1 VTTSWELGHAPIPA
15 QRTSAEGGRGLV
27 AAQGDTHWQRRYAML
42 VRFVD
47 LAVITFCVAVGVAL
61 GSGLGS
67 RAAEIAR
74 FGSGVTAWM
83 LIVVGLHLS
92 RAWEPRVL
100 GIGTTELRR
109 VTKAFAGSAIGVGLV
124 GLAFDVVSV
133 KPWVFGVMPAACLLC
148 VSARYGLR
156 KFLHRERSR
165 GRCQLAVLVV
175 GSEDSVADLVRRTRR
190 DPFFGWTVA
199 GACTS
204 NGTEGMIED
213 VAVLGDLDA
222 VAAAVRSGAYQVVA
236 VAAAPGWGSGRL
248 QRLAWDLEG
257 TSVELAVDPGLME
270 IAGPRLHITP
280 VDGLPLLRLTEPR
293 FSGTGKLAKAAVDR
307 IGAALLLLI
316 FAPVFLA
323 VAVAVRRDG
332 GPAFYRQERVG
343 LSGRAFRIIKFRSM
357 CVNADGMLADLTSD
371 HGGMLFK
378 MRNDPRV
385 TRVGAFLR
393 RYSLDELP
401 QLINVL
407 CGSMS
412 MIGPRP
418 PLPREVEQYGRDAER
433 RLLVKP
439 GITGLWQVSGR
450 SDLSWEETV
459 RLDLRYVE
467 NWSIALDAMILWK
480 TVGAVAARRGAY

>member
-1 VTTSWELGHAPIPA
+1 MTTRRELRHAAIPA
-15 QRTSAEGGRGLV
+15 QRSSAAGECGPR
-27 AAQGDTHWQRRYAML
+27 AQGDTRWQRRYGTL
-42 VRFVD
+42 VRVSD
-47 LAVITFCVAVGVAL
+47 LIVITFCVAIGVIL
-61 GSGLGS
+61 GSGLGY
-67 RAAEIAR
+67 RATEIAR
-74 FGSGVTAWM
+74 LGSGTTAWL
-83 LIVVGLHLS
+83 LIVVGLHLT

-100 GIGTTELRR
+100 GTGATELRR
-109 VTKAFAGSAIGVGLV
+109 VTKVFAGSAIGVGLA

-133 KPWVFGVMPAACLLC
+133 KPWVFGVTPTAWLLC

-156 KFLHRERSR
+156 KLLHRERSR
-165 GRCQLAVLVV
+165 GRCQLAVLAI
-175 GSEDSVADLVRRTRR
+175 GTEDSVADLVRRTRR

-204 NGTEGMIED
+204 KGTEGTID
-213 VAVLGDLDA
+213 DIPVVGDLDE

-236 VAAAPGWGSGRL
+236 VAPTPGWGSGRL
-248 QRLAWDLEG
+248 QRLAWALEG

-293 FSGTGKLAKAAVDR
+293 FSGTGKLAKAAIDR
-307 IGAALLLLI
+307 LGAALLLL
-316 FAPVFLA
+316 VFSPLLLA

-343 LSGRAFRIIKFRSM
+343 LGGRTFRVIKFRSM
-357 CVNADGMLADLTSD
+357 CVDADRMMADLISD
-371 HGGMLFK
+371 REGVLFK
-378 MRNDPRV
+378 MRNDPRI
-385 TRVGAFLR
+385 TRVGTFLR

-401 QLINVL
+401 QLFNVL
-407 CGSMS
+407 GGSMS

-418 PLPREVEQYGRDAER
+418 PLPSEVEQYGPDAER

-439 GITGLWQVSGR
+439 GITGLWQISGR

-467 NWSIALDAMILWK
+467 NWSPALDAMILWK
-480 TVGAVAARRGAY
+480 TVGAVVASRGAY